1 MTLWS
6 SSQPP
11 WALSLFFLLIGAYQQ
26 SWRGKTFI
34 KLWKM
39 QITAYI
45 CKYGCLSFDENINL
59 YCHIKMW
66 ITGFKSK
73 FASFLE
79 NVVVYHLMNIII
91 NLDWYRFRWTEIDTN
106 AYALALC
113 NQTYAGRFH
122 QKWHCS
128 HILPSSTQWW
138 DCFCLVAKLGLCWQ
152 LIQFGKN
159 FTTNFATWPL
169 FLAILHAIPGHR
181 L

>member
-1 MTLWS
+1 MTLWP

-11 WALSLFFLLIGAYQQ
+11 WALSLFFLLIGAYQK

-106 AYALALC
+106 ASALAFMRSNLC
-113 NQTYAGRFH
+113 REVSPEMTLFTYFAPHNGG
-122 QKWHCS
+122 
-128 HILPSSTQWW
+128 I
-138 DCFCLVAKLGLCWQ
+138 V
-152 LIQFGKN
+152 FGCK
-159 FTTNFATWPL
+159 FGFI
-169 FLAILHAIPGHR
+169 LAINSIWHKFHNLFCNVISLFSNSKCDPR
-181 L
+181 PQTLN